1 MFKISF
7 SSHQRP
13 SVALPVA
20 TATFVFF
27 LYLSLYGQCGL
38 PDTTWSSSS
47 AWFCFVNPQRLSTIF
62 SFYLRLKLWLWR
74 FRPIRVYEYSLYQGN
89 KLFLFNSIHCANLP
103 AIVMG
108 PAGKCVEGP
117 FGQVSSNITY
127 LIFAFVCQTSELNYQ
142 RSKFSQNDQCSGHS
156 KIWSPIVYFLQLPRR
171 ESYGPRQ
178 LRQESKQYCE

>member
-27 LYLSLYGQCGL
+27 LYLSLYGQCGS
-38 PDTTWSSSS
+38 PVTTWSSSS
-47 AWFCFVNPQRLSTIF
+47 AFWTRKGCR
-62 SFYLRLKLWLWR
+62 R
-74 FRPIRVYEYSLYQGN
+74 FLVSICVWNYDCNALGLRVYDYSLYQGN

-108 PAGKCVEGP
+108 PAGECAVGP
-117 FGQVSSNITY
+117 FGQVTTNIIY
-127 LIFAFVCQTSELNYQ
+127 LIFAFVCQTSELDFQ
-142 RSKFSQNDQCSGHS
+142 TSKFNQNDQCSGHS
-156 KIWSPIVYFLQLPRR
+156 KIWSSIVYFLLQLPRR

-178 LRQESKQYCE
+178 LR